1 MLNLERLRTLDALA
15 RHGSVSGAADGL
27 HVTTSAVSQQ
37 MAKLE
42 REVGQPLL
50 AKNGRGVRLTDA
62 GRLLADHAARIIS
75 QVELAQA
82 DVEAQRGCAVGELR
96 IGAFPTAMRGLL
108 PQALSALRAG
118 HPDVRARVREQ
129 EPEESMAA
137 VVRGDLD
144 LALAIDWHNKRMP
157 VPAELTRTHLLDDS
171 VDIAVPAG
179 HPLADRSRISLADF
193 ADDDWISWNEGQF
206 CHEWLVF
213 TLRGTGVEPRIAHI
227 AEEHHTQLAFVE
239 AGLGVCVAPRLGRGP
254 VPPGCGCCR
263 SATPY
268 AATCT
273 PSGART
279 PTGGPRSGPPSTP
292 CGRRPPDSRSPPAR
306 PPLYSL
312 RKSQETI
319 ESGVRRIQ
327 ACRPSCGISSMP
339 KFLTGKIR
347 SASASSGHGSPVRGA
362 SPTKTALPDSSTP
375 RSSSYD
381 SPESTTTEIRGSL
394 RRSDQR
400 RLRVIEYSHSDPPS
414 QANHRAPTCGR
425 PSGETVA
432 TRQVF
437 CSRRKE
443 STSASLIMMRRPR
456 RCGLPVRDSSIRPAP
471 LHI

>member
-50 AKNGRGVRLTDA
+50 ARNGRGVRLTDA

-96 IGAFPTAMRGLL
+96 VGAFPTAMRGLL
-108 PQALSALRAG
+108 PQTLSALRTG
-118 HPDVRARVREQ
+118 HPELRVRVREQ

-171 VDIAVPAG
+171 VDIAVPVG
-179 HPLADRSRISLADF
+179 HPLEGRDRISLADF

-213 TLRGTGVEPRIAHI
+213 SLRGAGVEPRITHI
-227 AEEHHTQLAFVE
+227 AEEHHTQLSFVE

-254 VPPGCGCCR
+254 VPAGVRLLPVCDSVR
-263 SATPY
+263 RHVY
-268 AATCT
+268 AVWRAD
-273 PSGART
+273 AD
-279 PTGGPRSGPPSTP
+279 
-292 CGRRPPDSRSPPAR
+292 RRP
-306 PPLYSL
+306 
-312 RKSQETI
+312 
-319 ESGVRRIQ
+319 
-327 ACRPSCGISSMP
+327 
-339 KFLTGKIR
+339 
-347 SASASSGHGSPVRGA
+347 
-362 SPTKTALPDSSTP
+362 
-375 RSSSYD
+375 
-381 SPESTTTEIRGSL
+381 
-394 RRSDQR
+394 
-400 RLRVIEYSHSDPPS
+400 
-414 QANHRAPTCGR
+414 
-425 PSGETVA
+425 
-432 TRQVF
+432 
-437 CSRRKE
+437 
-443 STSASLIMMRRPR
+443 
-456 RCGLPVRDSSIRPAP
+456 SIRAAVET
-471 LHI
+471 LRGVAAGLG